1 METLKKR
8 RAAEV
13 KQRPAAAV
21 KKRSTADSVKQFVS
35 TRRGAYAVA
44 AIAATLAGLVLLV
57 FISRYKEDV
66 NAGLAPAAVL
76 TADRLIPR
84 GTAAGEV
91 ITQKL
96 FKATA
101 VPQEEIRPGAVT
113 QASQIV
119 GKVAVQDV
127 LPGQQITVA
136 DFAALADPIRSRLT
150 KRERAVQIPIDAIH
164 GLLTTIRAGDRV
176 DILAA
181 FNAAG
186 ATEGSGTPTLEP
198 LVRDIRIMQ
207 NAGSSVILETTD
219 TEGAKL
225 AFAADN
231 AKLWFLLRPPIG
243 AKDSK
248 PSTVSQDSLKPVE
261 LKATSKDG
269 GTVTITGQ
277 QLTDQQGAK

>member
-8 RAAEV
+8 RPAEV
-13 KQRPAAAV
+13 NQRPAAAA
-21 KKRSTADSVKQFVS
+21 KRRSKGDSLKQFVS
-35 TRRGAYAVA
+35 TRRGAYAIA
-44 AIAATLAGLVLLV
+44 AIAASLAGLVLLF
-57 FISRYKEDV
+57 FIGQYKEDV

-96 FKATA
+96 FKASA
-101 VPQEEIRPGAVT
+101 IPQTEVRPGAVT

-119 GKVAVQDV
+119 GKVAVRDV

-136 DFAALADPIRSRLT
+136 DFAATADPIRSRLT

-164 GLLTTIRAGDRV
+164 GLLSTIRAGDHV

-181 FNAAG
+181 FNG
-186 ATEGSGTPTLEP
+186 ATEKGTGTPTLEP

-207 NAGSSVILETTD
+207 NTGASVILETTD

-248 PSTVSQDSLKPVE
+248 ASTVSQDTLKPFEVDV
-261 LKATSKDG
+261 TSKETADG
-269 GTVTITGQ
+269 GTVTITGK
-277 QLTDQQGAK
+277 QGEK